1 MSNADEQAA
10 QAGHHGANAGH
21 YALRSE
27 AIVALCMEKG
37 LFTEDDLRETGAAM
51 DALSSRDG
59 ARVVARAWVDPEYKK
74 RLIAVPE
81 LAIQELGYTLFEVV
95 TRLAVLENTDLVHHV
110 AVCTLC
116 SCYPR
121 AILGRPPDW
130 YKGFPYRSR
139 VVGNP
144 RAVMREFGFEPDKS
158 VEVRVMDSTADL
170 RYMILPRRPAN
181 TEHLSEEE
189 LAELVTA
196 ESLIGVTE
204 ALEAKPAP
212 VAD

>member
-10 QAGHHGANAGH
+10 HAGHHGANAGH

-51 DALSSRDG
+51 DALSSKDG

-74 RLIAVPE
+74 RLIVVPE

-130 YKGFPYRSR
+130 YKSFPYRSR

-189 LAELVTA
+189 LAELVTQ
-196 ESLIGVTE
+196 ESMIGVTD
-204 ALEAKPAP
+204 ALEPKPAP

>member
-1 MSNADEQAA
+1 MSNADEQD
-10 QAGHHGANAGH
+10 GHGNHHGANASY

-27 AIVALCMEKG
+27 ALVALCVEKG
-37 LFTEDDLRETGAAM
+37 LFTMDELEETGAAL
-51 DALSSRDG
+51 DARSPKDG
-59 ARVVARAWVDPEYKK
+59 ARVVARAWVDPEFKK
-74 RLIAVPE
+74 RLLAVPE
-81 LAIQELGYTLFEVV
+81 FAIQELGYTLHETV
-95 TRLAVLENTDLVHHV
+95 TRLAVMENTDLVHYV

-121 AILGRPPDW
+121 SILGRPPDW

-144 RAVMREFGFEPDKS
+144 RAIMREFGFEPDKS
-158 VEVRVMDSTADL
+158 VEVRVVDSTADL
-170 RYMILPRRPAN
+170 RYLILPRRPAN

-189 LAELVTA
+189 LAELVTQ
-196 ESLIGVTE
+196 ESMIGVTE
-204 ALEAKPAP
+204 ALEPKPAP

>member
-1 MSNADEQAA
+1 MSSADEQDG
-10 QAGHHGANAGH
+10 QGSHHGVNASY

-27 AIVALCMEKG
+27 ALVALCVEKG
-37 LFTEDDLRETGAAM
+37 IFTEEELEATGAAL
-51 DALSSRDG
+51 DARSPKDG
-59 ARVVARAWVDPEYKK
+59 ARVVARAWVDPEFKK

-81 LAIQELGYTLFEVV
+81 FAIQELGYSLHETV
-95 TRLAVLENTDLVHHV
+95 TRLAVMENTDMVHYV

-121 AILGRPPDW
+121 SILGRPPDW
-130 YKGFPYRSR
+130 YKGFAYRSR

-158 VEVRVMDSTADL
+158 IEVRVMDSTADL
-170 RYMILPRRPAN
+170 RYLILPRRPAN
-181 TEHLSEEE
+181 TEHMSEEE
-189 LAELVTA
+189 LAELVTQ
-196 ESLIGVTE
+196 ESMIGVTG
-204 ALEAKPAP
+204 ALEPKPAT